1 MNVVVYFRSRPSE
14 PDASTAALARQVA
27 AVDVWLT
34 ERGAKVAE
42 TFTEAETGSPS
53 RPALGAALKAC
64 RRHGADLLIA
74 TTDAIGTGARF
85 DRVTDRIGDVRCHAL
100 TQPEAVPT
108 DPEPLRVVVYYRTR
122 PEEAEASAAA
132 LAVQEAGVAA
142 WMERRPSVRVG
153 SFTEAEQALPGRI
166 AIDRPVLAEA
176 LRHCRTHG
184 ATLLVGTS
192 APIGSGPMPT
202 INVLSVP
209 VLYAGFEI
217 PPPDVMP
224 LPERAPEGFS
234 LYLHRT
240 GTTRLPM
247 YLCNRTD
254 RAITDVELAGN
265 GVTTK
270 LQDEVTMSATSRRLD
285 RLDRL
290 EPGCCGLIDEYDLM
304 SDGDGLL
311 AFVASY
317 TDAEGARRRLSGL
330 LGTDV
335 GAGSL
340 IRLDA

>member
-1 MNVVVYFRSRPSE
+1 MNVVVYYRTRPSE
-14 PDASTAALARQVA
+14 PDDSAAALARQAA
-27 AVDVWLT
+27 AVDAWLS
-34 ERGAKVAE
+34 ERGAVPVG
-42 TFTEAETGSPS
+42 TFTEAETGSTG
-53 RPALGAALKAC
+53 RPALGAALQAC
-64 RRHGADLLIA
+64 RRHRADLLIA
-74 TTDAIGTGARF
+74 TTSAIGAGIRF
-85 DRVTDRIGDVRCHAL
+85 DRFSDRIGDVRCHAL
-100 TQPEAVPT
+100 TQPEAAPT

-122 PEEAEASAAA
+122 PEEPEASAAA
-132 LAVQEAGVAA
+132 LAVQETDVAA

-166 AIDRPVLAEA
+166 AIERPVLAEA

-184 ATLLVGTS
+184 ATLLVSTS
-192 APIGSGPMPT
+192 APIGSGPMPA

-217 PPPDVMP
+217 PPPDLMP
-224 LPERAPEGFS
+224 LLEQAPEGFS
-234 LYLHRT
+234 LYLRRS

-254 RAITDVELAGN
+254 RAITGVELAGTV
-265 GVTTK
+265 VTTK
-270 LQDEVTMSATSRRLD
+270 LQDGVTVSATSRR

-317 TDAEGARRRLSGL
+317 TDADGVRRRLSALIGK
-330 LGTDV
+330 DV

>member
-1 MNVVVYFRSRPSE
+1 MNVIVYYRTRPSE
-14 PDASTAALARQVA
+14 PDASAAALARQLA
-27 AVDVWLT
+27 AVDAWLS
-34 ERGAKVAE
+34 ERSAVAAE

-53 RPALGAALKAC
+53 RPVLGAALKAC

-74 TTDAIGTGARF
+74 TTNAIGSGLRF
-85 DRVTDRIGDVRCHAL
+85 NHITDRIGDVRCHAL
-100 TQPEAVPT
+100 IQPEDALT
-108 DPEPLRVVVYYRTR
+108 DPDPLRVVVYYRIR
-122 PEEAEASAAA
+122 PEEPEASAAA

-142 WMERRPSVRVG
+142 WMEHRPSVLVG
-153 SFTEAEQALPGRI
+153 SFTEAERPLPGRI
-166 AIDRPVLAEA
+166 AIERPVLAEA

-184 ATLLVGTS
+184 ATLLVATS
-192 APIGSGPMPT
+192 APIGSGSVPA
-202 INVLSVP
+202 INVLNVP

-217 PPPDVMP
+217 TPPDVMP
-224 LPERAPEGFS
+224 LPERTPEGFS
-234 LYLHRT
+234 LYLRRC
-240 GTTRLPM
+240 GTSRLPM
-247 YLCNRTD
+247 YLCNRTA
-254 RAITDVELAGN
+254 RAITDVEVAGT

-270 LQDEVTMSATSRRLD
+270 LQDEVTVSATSRR

-311 AFVASY
+311 AVVASY
-317 TDAEGARRRLSGL
+317 TDADGVHRRLSGL

>member
-14 PDASTAALARQVA
+14 PDASAAALARQAA
-27 AVDVWLT
+27 AVDAWLT
-34 ERGAKVAE
+34 ERGAVVAE
-42 TFTEAETGSPS
+42 TFMEAETGSAS

-74 TTDAIGTGARF
+74 TTDAIGASARF

-100 TQPEAVPT
+100 TQPEAAST
-108 DPEPLRVVVYYRTR
+108 DPEPLRVVAYYRTR
-122 PEEAEASAAA
+122 PEEPEASAAA

-142 WMERRPSVRVG
+142 WVERRPSVLVA
-153 SFTEAEQALPGRI
+153 SFTEAEQALPGCI
-166 AIDRPVLAEA
+166 AIERPVLAEA

-192 APIGSGPMPT
+192 APIGSGPLPA

-217 PPPDVMP
+217 PPSEVMP

-234 LYLHRT
+234 LYFRRS
-240 GTTRLPM
+240 GTSQLPM

-254 RAITDVELAGN
+254 RAITDVELAGTA
-265 GVTTK
+265 VTTK
-270 LQDEVTMSATSRRLD
+270 LQDEVTASATSRRQ
-285 RLDRL
+285 LDRL

-304 SDGDGLL
+304 IDGDGLL

-317 TDAEGARRRLSGL
+317 TDADGVHRRLSAL
-330 LGTDV
+330 LGTDI